1 MNYYSKKL
9 SYLSDID
16 KIKFKIYCHLQILH
30 IFTNMFI
37 KYMFMKYILA
47 TLNED
52 DCKLLILI
60 LNGIVTIK

>member
-1 MNYYSKKL
+1 M
-9 SYLSDID
+9 
-16 KIKFKIYCHLQILH
+16 FKIYCHLQILH